1 MASHRTG
8 GADVGTVLDLSAG
21 PVEVEDTGGDGPV
34 VVLLHGVM
42 MDHRQWSAVVEQL
55 RTSYRCV
62 LPTLPL
68 GAHRRP
74 TRPGAD
80 LSLRGQARLVSE
92 VLEGLELQDV
102 TLCFNDWAA
111 PQVMVADGLTDRV
124 AAMVLVSCET
134 AGNYPPGLPGRTLAL
149 LGRTPGGLTVALH
162 ALRLRWARRLPTTFG
177 RMARY
182 GVPDD
187 LVDAWIS
194 PALSSRAVLR
204 DLGRYVRS
212 TRSGKRDLVDA
223 TAMLSRFD
231 RPVLVAWGAADR
243 VMPREEGRRL
253 AAAFPQGRFTTVPDA
268 GTLVPLDQPAA
279 LATLIDDHARF
290 AAALGD

>member
-1 MASHRTG
+1 M
-8 GADVGTVLDLSAG
+8 GTVLELSAG

-55 RTSYRCV
+55 RPTYRCV

-68 GAHRRP
+68 GAHRHPMRA
-74 TRPGAD
+74 GSD

-92 VLEGLELQDV
+92 VLERLDLRDV

-111 PQVMVADGLTDRV
+111 PQIMVAEGLTDRV

-149 LGRTPGGLTVALH
+149 LGRTPGGLTIALH
-162 ALRLRWARRLPTTFG
+162 ALRLRWARGLPTTFG

-187 LVDAWIS
+187 LVDAWIA
-194 PALSSRAVLR
+194 PALASRAVLR

-212 TRSGKRDLVDA
+212 TRQGKRDLVDA
-223 TAMLSRFD
+223 TAKLGQFD

-268 GTLVPLDQPAA
+268 GTLVPLDQPIA
-279 LATLIDDHARF
+279 LATLIDEHARF
-290 AAALGD
+290 AAAAPGD

>member
-1 MASHRTG
+1 M
-8 GADVGTVLDLSAG
+8 GTVLHLTAG

-42 MDHRQWSAVVEQL
+42 MDRRQWSGVVEQL
-55 RTSYRCV
+55 RPTYRCV

-68 GAHRRP
+68 GAHQRP
-74 TRPGAD
+74 MRPGAD

-92 VLEGLELQDV
+92 MLEQLDLRSV

-111 PQVMVADGLTDRV
+111 PQLMIAEGRTERV

-149 LGRTPGGLTVALH
+149 LGRMPGGLTVALH

-187 LVDAWIS
+187 LVDAWIA
-194 PALSSRAVLR
+194 PALASRHVRR
-204 DLGRYVRS
+204 DLAAYVRS
-212 TRSGKRDLVDA
+212 TRQGKSDLVAA
-223 TAMLSRFD
+223 TARLSEFT
-231 RPVLVAWGAADR
+231 RPVLVVWGAADR
-243 VMPREEGRRL
+243 VMPLAEGRRL

-268 GTLVPLDQPAA
+268 GTLVPLDQPEA
-279 LATLIDDHARF
+279 LATLINEHARS
-290 AAALGD
+290 AARALGD

>member
-1 MASHRTG
+1 M
-8 GADVGTVLDLSAG
+8 GTVLNLSAG

-55 RTSYRCV
+55 RTTYRCV

-74 TRPGAD
+74 MHSGAD

-92 VLEGLELQDV
+92 VLERLDLRDV

-162 ALRLRWARRLPTTFG
+162 ALRLRWPRRLPTTFG

-182 GVPDD
+182 GVPDE

-194 PALSSRAVLR
+194 PALSSRSVRR

-212 TRSGKRDLVDA
+212 TRQGERDLVEA
-223 TAMLSRFD
+223 TALLSHFV

-253 AAAFPQGRFTTVPDA
+253 AAAFPQSRFTTVPDA
-268 GTLVPLDQPAA
+268 GTLVPLDQPTA
-279 LATLIDDHARF
+279 LATLIDEHARF
-290 AAALGD
+290 AAAALED

>member
-1 MASHRTG
+1 MH
-8 GADVGTVLDLSAG
+8 TVLELTAG

-34 VVLLHGVM
+34 VVLLHGVL
-42 MDHRQWSAVVEQL
+42 MDHRQWSGVVEQL
-55 RTSYRCV
+55 RTAYRCV

-74 TRPGAD
+74 MHQGAD

-92 VLEGLELQDV
+92 VLERLDLRDV

-111 PQVMVADGLTDRV
+111 PQLIIAAGHTDRV

-162 ALRLRWARRLPTTFG
+162 ALRLRWTRRLPTTFG
-177 RMARY
+177 RMARH

-187 LVDAWIS
+187 LVDAWIA
-194 PALSSRAVLR
+194 PALASRGVRR
-204 DLGRYVRS
+204 DLAAYVRS
-212 TRSGKRDLVDA
+212 TRQGKRDLVAA
-223 TAMLSRFD
+223 TARLSQFV
-231 RPVLVAWGAADR
+231 RPVLVAWGADDR
-243 VMPREEGRRL
+243 VMPLAEGRRL
-253 AAAFPQGRFTTVPDA
+253 AAAFPRGRFTTVPDA
-268 GTLVPLDQPAA
+268 GTLVPLDQPEALAA
-279 LATLIDDHARF
+279 LIADHART
-290 AAALGD
+290 AARAHED

>member
-1 MASHRTG
+1 M
-8 GADVGTVLDLSAG
+8 GTVLDLSAG
-21 PVEVEDTGGDGPV
+21 PVEVEDTGGAGPV

-42 MDHRQWSAVVEQL
+42 MDHRQWSIVVEEL
-55 RTSYRCV
+55 RTTYRCV

-68 GAHRRP
+68 GAHRHP
-74 TRPGAD
+74 MQPGAD

-92 VLEGLELQDV
+92 VLERLDLRDV
-102 TLCFNDWAA
+102 TLCSNDWAA
-111 PQVMVADGLTDRV
+111 PQLMVADGLTDRV
-124 AAMVLVSCET
+124 GAMVLVSCET

-149 LGRTPGGLTVALH
+149 LGRTPGGLTIALH
-162 ALRLRWARRLPTTFG
+162 ALRMRWAQRLPTTFG
-177 RMARY
+177 RMAKY

-187 LVDAWIS
+187 LVEAWIS
-194 PALSSRAVLR
+194 PARSSRSVRR

-212 TRSGKRDLVDA
+212 TRQGKRDLVDA
-223 TAMLSRFD
+223 TAMLSQFI
-231 RPVLVAWGAADR
+231 RPVLVAWGADDR

-279 LATLIDDHARF
+279 LATLFDEHAQF
-290 AAALGD
+290 AAAGLGD

>member
-1 MASHRTG
+1 M
-8 GADVGTVLDLSAG
+8 GTILDLTAG

-34 VVLLHGVM
+34 VVMLHGVM
-42 MDHRQWSAVVEQL
+42 MDHRQWSGVVEQL
-55 RTSYRCV
+55 RPTFRCV

-74 TRPGAD
+74 MRPAAD

-92 VLEGLELQDV
+92 VLEQLDLRDV

-111 PQVMVADGLTDRV
+111 PQLMVAAGHTDRV

-187 LVDAWIS
+187 LVDAWIA
-194 PALSSRAVLR
+194 PALSSRHVRR
-204 DLGRYVRS
+204 DLAAYVRS
-212 TRSGKRDLVDA
+212 TRQGKRDLVAA
-223 TAMLSRFD
+223 TARLSEFT

-243 VMPREEGRRL
+243 VMPLAEGRRL
-253 AAAFPQGRFTTVPDA
+253 AAAFPQGRFTTVPEA
-268 GTLVPLDQPAA
+268 GTLVPLDQPEA
-279 LATLIDDHARF
+279 LARLINEHARS
-290 AAALGD
+290 AARALGD

>member
-1 MASHRTG
+1 
-8 GADVGTVLDLSAG
+8 
-21 PVEVEDTGGDGPV
+21 

-42 MDHRQWSAVVEQL
+42 MDHRQWSAVVERL
-55 RTSYRCV
+55 RTTYRCV

-68 GAHRRP
+68 GAHRHP
-74 TRPGAD
+74 MRPGAD

-92 VLEGLELQDV
+92 VLERLDLRDV

-111 PQVMVADGLTDRV
+111 PQLMVADGLTDRL

-149 LGRTPGGLTVALH
+149 LGRTPGGLTIALH

-182 GVPDD
+182 GVADD

-194 PALSSRAVLR
+194 PALASHQVRR

-212 TRSGKRDLVDA
+212 TRQGKRDLVDA
-223 TAMLSRFD
+223 TAMLGQFV
-231 RPVLVAWGAADR
+231 RPVLVVWGAADR

-253 AAAFPQGRFTTVPDA
+253 AAAFPEGRFTTVPDA

-279 LATLIDDHARF
+279 LATLIDGHARSA

>member
-1 MASHRTG
+1 M
-8 GADVGTVLDLSAG
+8 GTVLDLSAG
-21 PVEVEDTGGDGPV
+21 PVEVEDTGGAGPV

-42 MDHRQWSAVVEQL
+42 MDHRQWSIVVEEL
-55 RTSYRCV
+55 RTTYRCV

-68 GAHRRP
+68 GAHRHP
-74 TRPGAD
+74 MQPGAD

-92 VLEGLELQDV
+92 VLERLDLRDV

-111 PQVMVADGLTDRV
+111 PQLMVADGLTDRV
-124 AAMVLVSCET
+124 GAMVLVSCET

-149 LGRTPGGLTVALH
+149 LGRTPGGLTIALH

-177 RMARY
+177 RMAQY

-187 LVDAWIS
+187 LIDEWIS
-194 PALSSRAVLR
+194 PALSSRSVRR

-212 TRSGKRDLVDA
+212 TRQGKRDLVDA
-223 TAMLSRFD
+223 TAMLSRFV
-231 RPVLVAWGAADR
+231 RPVLVAWGADDR

-253 AAAFPQGRFTTVPDA
+253 AAAFPRSRFTTVPDA

-279 LATLIDDHARF
+279 LATLIDEHARF
-290 AAALGD
+290 AAPRGD

>member
-1 MASHRTG
+1 M
-8 GADVGTVLDLSAG
+8 GTILDLTAG

-34 VVLLHGVM
+34 VVMLHGVM
-42 MDHRQWSAVVEQL
+42 MDHRQWSGVVEQL
-55 RTSYRCV
+55 RPTYRCV

-74 TRPGAD
+74 MRPAAD

-92 VLEGLELQDV
+92 VLEQLDLRDV

-111 PQVMVADGLTDRV
+111 PQLMVAAGHTDRV

-187 LVDAWIS
+187 LVDAWIA
-194 PALSSRAVLR
+194 PALSSRHVRR
-204 DLGRYVRS
+204 DLAAYVRS
-212 TRSGKRDLVDA
+212 TRQGKRDLVAA
-223 TAMLSRFD
+223 TARLSEFT

-243 VMPREEGRRL
+243 VMPLAEGRRL
-253 AAAFPQGRFTTVPDA
+253 AAAFPQGRFTTVPEA
-268 GTLVPLDQPAA
+268 GTLVPLDQPEA
-279 LATLIDDHARF
+279 LARLINEHARS
-290 AAALGD
+290 AARALGD

>member
-1 MASHRTG
+1 MGR
-8 GADVGTVLDLSAG
+8 VLELSAG

-42 MDHRQWSAVVEQL
+42 MDHRQWSAVVERL
-55 RTSYRCV
+55 RTTYRCV

-74 TRPGAD
+74 MRPGAD

-92 VLEGLELQDV
+92 VLERLDLRDV

-111 PQVMVADGLTDRV
+111 PQLMAADGLTDRV

-149 LGRTPGGLTVALH
+149 LGRTPGGLSFALH

-204 DLGRYVRS
+204 DLGSYVRS
-212 TRSGKRDLVDA
+212 TRQGKRDLVEA
-223 TAMLSRFD
+223 TAMLSQFD

-268 GTLVPLDQPAA
+268 GTLVPLDQPVA
-279 LATLIDDHARF
+279 LATLIDEHARSA

>member
-1 MASHRTG
+1 M
-8 GADVGTVLDLSAG
+8 GTVLDLSAG
-21 PVEVEDTGGDGPV
+21 PVEVEDTGGAGPV

-42 MDHRQWSAVVEQL
+42 MDHRQWSIVVEEL
-55 RTSYRCV
+55 RTTYRCV

-68 GAHRRP
+68 GAHRHP
-74 TRPGAD
+74 MHPGAD

-92 VLEGLELQDV
+92 VLERLDLRDV

-111 PQVMVADGLTDRV
+111 PQLMVADGLTDRV
-124 AAMVLVSCET
+124 GAMVLVSCET

-149 LGRTPGGLTVALH
+149 LGRTPGGLTIALH
-162 ALRLRWARRLPTTFG
+162 ALRMRWAQRLPTTFG
-177 RMARY
+177 RMAKY

-187 LVDAWIS
+187 LVEAWIS
-194 PALSSRAVLR
+194 PALSSRSVRR
-204 DLGRYVRS
+204 DLSRYVRS
-212 TRSGKRDLVDA
+212 TRQGKRDLVDA
-223 TAMLSRFD
+223 TAMLSQFI
-231 RPVLVAWGAADR
+231 RPVLVAWGADDR

-279 LATLIDDHARF
+279 LATLIDEHARF
-290 AAALGD
+290 AAARGA

>member
-1 MASHRTG
+1 
-8 GADVGTVLDLSAG
+8 VGTVLDLSAG

-55 RTSYRCV
+55 RTTYRCV

-74 TRPGAD
+74 MRPGAD

-92 VLEGLELQDV
+92 VLEGLDLEDV

-177 RMARY
+177 RMALY

-290 AAALGD
+290 AAAALGD

>member
-1 MASHRTG
+1 
-8 GADVGTVLDLSAG
+8 VGTVLELSAG
-21 PVEVEDTGGDGPV
+21 PVDVEDTGGDGPV

-55 RTSYRCV
+55 RANFRCV

-74 TRPGAD
+74 MHSGAD

-92 VLEGLELQDV
+92 VLERLDLRDV

-111 PQVMVADGLTDRV
+111 PQLMVADGLTDRV

-149 LGRTPGGLTVALH
+149 LGRTPGGLTIALH
-162 ALRLRWARRLPTTFG
+162 VLRLHWARRLPTTFG
-177 RMARY
+177 RMAQY

-194 PALSSRAVLR
+194 PALSSSAVLR

-212 TRSGKRDLVDA
+212 TRQGKRDLVDA
-223 TAMLSRFD
+223 TELLGQFV
-231 RPVLVAWGAADR
+231 RPVLVAWGAEDR

-253 AAAFPQGRFTTVPDA
+253 AAAFPQSRFTTVPDA

-279 LATLIDDHARF
+279 LATLIEEHTRF
-290 AAALGD
+290 AAAARGD